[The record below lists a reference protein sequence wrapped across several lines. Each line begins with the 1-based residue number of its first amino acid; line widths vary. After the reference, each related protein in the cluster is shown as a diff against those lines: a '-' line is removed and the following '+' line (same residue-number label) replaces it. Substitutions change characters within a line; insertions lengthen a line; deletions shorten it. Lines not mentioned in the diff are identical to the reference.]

1 MKIWDKGRNMENTI
15 YRSKAIGEPPLMLAI
30 SVFCALTDAVAA
42 AADYQVFP
50 NLDAPATPEA
60 LLLAVDDRT
69 GEGWGVGV
77 MTRWLETLARLLRDG
92 TPAMLVIVARVEG
105 SGPRE
110 PGARMIVT
118 DDNLYGTIG
127 GGQLEFETLRS
138 ARTALKSAPDA
149 FIERYPLGP
158 ELSQCCGGVVTVMYE
173 PFTPA
178 DAAWVEQLCENA
190 SKPLDTVRMVEKTAG
205 AAFSRTAFTDEAAE
219 DFLFDFGGDEFK
231 LTERLGDV
239 RQPLW
244 LFGAGHVGK
253 ALARALEPLPFKVT
267 WVDGRLGQF
276 PTDVPGDISTLEAAM
291 PELLA
296 DEAPP
301 GAFFIVM
308 THSHALDQ
316 EICEAVL
323 RRRDFAYL
331 GLIGSDTKAARFRS
345 RLRSQDLE
353 DADIAQLTCPI
364 GLPGIAGKAPEV
376 IAASVAADLLMKLE
390 HTVASEET
398 SSLIGGS
405 LDV

>member
-1 MKIWDKGRNMENTI
+1 
-15 YRSKAIGEPPLMLAI
+15 
-30 SVFCALTDAVAA
+30 
-42 AADYQVFP
+42 
-50 NLDAPATPEA
+50 
-60 LLLAVDDRT
+60 
-69 GEGWGVGV
+69 
-77 MTRWLETLARLLRDG
+77 MTRWLETLARLLRSG

-127 GGQLEFETLRS
+127 GGQLEFEALRS
-138 ARTALKSAPDA
+138 ARAALKAASDA
-149 FIERYPLGP
+149 FVERFPLGP

-173 PFTPA
+173 PFTSA

-205 AAFSRTAFTDEAAE
+205 AAFSRTAFSDDAAE
-219 DFLFDFGGDEFK
+219 DFLFEFGEDAFK
-231 LTERLGDV
+231 LTERLDDV

-267 WVDGRLGQF
+267 WIDGRLGQF
-276 PTDVPGDISTLEAAM
+276 PMDVPYDISALEAAM
-291 PELLA
+291 PELLV

-316 EICEAVL
+316 DICEAVL
-323 RRRDFAYL
+323 RRQDFAYL

-345 RLRSQDLE
+345 RLRSEGLD
-353 DADIAQLTCPI
+353 DADLARLHCPI
-364 GLPGIAGKAPEV
+364 GLPEITGKAPEV
-376 IAASVAADLLMKLE
+376 IAASVVADLLMKIE
-390 HTVASEET
+390 RTAASEEA

>member
-1 MKIWDKGRNMENTI
+1 
-15 YRSKAIGEPPLMLAI
+15 
-30 SVFCALTDAVAA
+30 
-42 AADYQVFP
+42 
-50 NLDAPATPEA
+50 
-60 LLLAVDDRT
+60 
-69 GEGWGVGV
+69 
-77 MTRWLETLARLLRDG
+77 MTRWLDTLARLLRGG
-92 TPAMLVIVARVEG
+92 TPAMLVIVAKVEG

-118 DDNLYGTIG
+118 EDGLYGTIG
-127 GGQLEFETLRS
+127 GGRLEFEALRS
-138 ARTALKSAPDA
+138 ARAALKAAPDA
-149 FIERYPLGP
+149 FVQRFPLGP
-158 ELSQCCGGVVTVMYE
+158 ELSQCCGGVVTLMYE
-173 PFTPA
+173 PFTSA
-178 DAAWVEQLCENA
+178 DAAWVEQLRECA
-190 SKPLDTVRMVEKTAG
+190 SMPLEMVRLVQKPAG
-205 AAFSRTAFTDEAAE
+205 ATFSRTTLADEKAE
-219 DFLFDFGGDEFK
+219 EFHFDFDGEGFS
-231 LTERLGDV
+231 LAERLSDA

-244 LFGAGHVGK
+244 LFGAGHVGR

-276 PTDVPGDISTLEAAM
+276 PVDVPDDVTTLEAAM
-291 PELLA
+291 PDLLI

-316 EICEAVL
+316 EICDAVL

-345 RLRSQDLE
+345 RLRSQGLD
-353 DADIAQLTCPI
+353 DADLARLNCPI

-390 HTVASEET
+390 HTAASEEA
-398 SSLIGGS
+398 SSLSGGS